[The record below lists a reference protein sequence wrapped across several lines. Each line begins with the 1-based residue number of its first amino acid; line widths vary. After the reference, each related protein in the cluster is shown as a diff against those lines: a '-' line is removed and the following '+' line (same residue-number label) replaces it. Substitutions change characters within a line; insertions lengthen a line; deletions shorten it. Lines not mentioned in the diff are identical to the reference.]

1 MSADVCSSE
10 CIDYIYQWTPAEEPV
25 LCPENQLYEKFSHT
39 THSFLKVCD
48 DAPGS
53 PQPEKI
59 DVTVFDPSKNIR
71 IPFILKSTDTTDRL
85 IRKYLQMRPKLVGT
99 LNLAYNGKPVPGQ
112 KTLRELGVKPG
123 AVFITFQ
130 RCFGG

>member
-1 MSADVCSSE
+1 MSTAQVCSPPHCCSLPKA
-10 CIDYIYQWTPAEEPV
+10 DPPKVNPEPKHHA
-25 LCPENQLYEKFSHT
+25 KFSHT

-71 IPFILKSTDTTDRL
+71 IPFTLKSTDTTDML
-85 IRKYLQMRPKLVGT
+85 NEKYLQMRPELVGT

-130 RCFGG
+130 RCVGG